1 MNHLVPVEPLKILV
15 VEDNPG
21 DFLLLKTHL
30 EASAIAIA
38 AVDHAD
44 HLGSAKEYLQV
55 NKPDIIFLDL
65 YLPDSEGSCSY
76 NELQPY
82 IGQSAVIILSGLSDI
97 KTALDAIANGAQD
110 YLEKGEFNEK
120 LLARSIMYCIERRKN
135 IERLQAANE
144 RYSLV
149 VKATQDLVWDWD
161 LVTGK
166 IYRDEQ
172 AVKHVYGCSHDT
184 IEFIDEWN
192 KHIHPDD
199 AMRVSTMIEEI
210 RHSVTRDFFDIEYRF
225 RSESG
230 DYRYIYDRGYVVRN
244 SSGHPV
250 RLIGAANDVTEKKKL
265 QQALQEEKMR
275 QQRAVAD
282 ATIRGQENERRQ
294 LGIELHDN
302 INQILATARLY
313 LESTT
318 NTNAEACKIAKCKDL
333 IALATKELRKLS
345 HSLLPPSL
353 HEFGLK
359 QALDELTGAI
369 AETGH
374 LDFDSQWEDFDQGLL
389 DKDQQL
395 TIYRIVQEQLNNI
408 IKHAGAKKARISLAL
423 SGNERVELSIKDD
436 GKGFDPSLK
445 RNGVGLRNIISRVEF
460 YYGHASI
467 NSRPGHGC
475 ELKVVFPVM
484 AEYRRQ
490 HAS

>member
-1 MNHLVPVEPLKILV
+1 MHHLVPVEPLKILV

-21 DFLLLKTHL
+21 DFLLLKAHL
-30 EASAIAIA
+30 ETSAIAVA
-38 AVDHAD
+38 AVDHVD

-65 YLPDSEGSCSY
+65 FLPDGEGLCSY

-120 LLARSIMYCIERRKN
+120 LFARTIMYAIERRKN
-135 IERLQAANE
+135 IERLKVANE

-149 VKATQDLVWDWD
+149 TKATQDLVWDWD

-166 IYRDEQ
+166 IFRDEQ
-172 AVKHVYGCSHDT
+172 AVKDVYGCAHET

-199 AMRVSTMIEEI
+199 AMRVSTMIDEI
-210 RHSVTRDFFDIEYRF
+210 KHSVTKDFFDIEYRF

-230 DYRYIYDRGYVVRN
+230 DYRYIYDRGYIVRN
-244 SSGHPV
+244 SAGYPI
-250 RLIGAANDVTEKKKL
+250 RLIGAANDITEKKKL

-275 QQRAVAD
+275 QQRAVAE
-282 ATIRGQENERRQ
+282 ATIRGQENERQQ

-302 INQILATARLY
+302 ITQILATARLY
-313 LESTT
+313 LESTAG
-318 NTNAEACKIAKCKDL
+318 TNAEACKIAKSKDL
-333 IALATKELRKLS
+333 IVLATKELRKLS

-359 QALDELTGAI
+359 QALDELTGTI

-374 LDFDSQWEDFDQGLL
+374 LLFDNQWEDFDQGLL

-408 IKHAGAKKARISLAL
+408 IKHAGATRVRIGLSI
-423 SGNERVELSIKDD
+423 SGNEHVELSISDN

-445 RNGVGLRNIISRVEF
+445 RNGVGLRNIISRVEY
-460 YYGHASI
+460 YYGHANI
-467 NSRPGHGC
+467 HSRPGHGC
-475 ELKVVFPVM
+475 ELNVVFPVM
-484 AEYRRQ
+484 AEYLRQ

>member
-1 MNHLVPVEPLKILV
+1 MHHLVPAEPLKIFV

-21 DFLLLKTHL
+21 DFLLLKSHL
-30 EASAIAIA
+30 ETSGIDVAAI
-38 AVDHAD
+38 DHAD
-44 HLGSAKEYLQV
+44 HLAAAKEYLQA

-65 YLPDSEGSCSY
+65 FLPDSEGSCSY

-120 LLARSIMYCIERRKN
+120 LLARTIMYAIERRKN
-135 IERLQAANE
+135 IERLRAANE

-149 VKATQDLVWDWD
+149 TKATQDLVWDWD

-172 AVKHVYGCSHDT
+172 AVKDIYGCANET
-184 IEFIDEWN
+184 IQFIDEWN
-192 KHIHPDD
+192 RHIHPDD
-199 AMRVSTMIEEI
+199 AMRVSTMIDEI
-210 RHSVTRDFFDIEYRF
+210 KHSVTKDFFDIEYRF

-230 DYRYIYDRGYVVRN
+230 DYRYIYDRGYIVRN
-244 SSGHPV
+244 RAGNPI
-250 RLIGAANDVTEKKKL
+250 RLIGAANDITEKKKL

-275 QQRAVAD
+275 QQRAVAE
-282 ATIRGQENERRQ
+282 ATIRGQENEREQ

-302 INQILATARLY
+302 ITQILATARLY
-313 LESTT
+313 LESTA
-318 NTNAEACKIAKCKDL
+318 NTNAEACKISKSRDL
-333 IALATKELRKLS
+333 IILATKELRKLS

-353 HEFGLK
+353 QEFGLK
-359 QALDELTGAI
+359 QALEELTGAI

-374 LDFDSQWEDFDQGLL
+374 LEFDNQWEDFDQVLL

-395 TIYRIVQEQLNNI
+395 TVYRIVQEQLNNI
-408 IKHAGAKKARISLAL
+408 IKHAGAEKVRISLSI
-423 SGNERVELSIKDD
+423 SGKEHVELSIKDN
-436 GKGFDPSLK
+436 GKGFDPTQK

-475 ELKVVFPVM
+475 ELKVVFPIM